1 MNGKAV
7 VKLLAAGVAVLVLTA
22 VPAGCGGGVDAPAP
36 TAAANGESID
46 WMTELEPAL
55 AKAKE
60 TGKPVMVD
68 FYATWCPPC
77 KMLDAQTYTDAGVI
91 EKSKEWVMV
100 RIDVDQNKE
109 LSRQYGIQSIPTIVL
124 IDPNGKEMSRTTGFV
139 EAGTMINM
147 MKRDA

>member
-1 MNGKAV
+1 
-7 VKLLAAGVAVLVLTA
+7 
-22 VPAGCGGGVDAPAP
+22 
-36 TAAANGESID
+36 
-46 WMTELEPAL
+46 
-55 AKAKE
+55 
-60 TGKPVMVD
+60 
-68 FYATWCPPC
+68 
-77 KMLDAQTYTDAGVI
+77 
-91 EKSKEWVMV
+91 MV

>member
-1 MNGKAV
+1 MTR
-7 VKLLAAGVAVLVLTA
+7 LLAAGVAVLVLRA
-22 VPAGCGGGVDAPAP
+22 VPVGCGGGDVAPAP
-36 TAAANGESID
+36 QAAANGEAIS

-100 RIDVDQNKE
+100 RIDVDQNKA
-109 LSRQYGIQSIPTIVL
+109 LSQQYGIQSIPTIVL
-124 IDPNGKEMSRTTGFV
+124 IDPNGKEMSRTSGFV
-139 EAGTMINM
+139 EADKMVEM